1 MLTLKQAVA
10 CIDKGVA
17 RAQGLGF
24 QVAIAVVD
32 EGGHLVACHRMD
44 GALWITPEIARAKA
58 NAAAA
63 FRTTTL
69 DMEERFSKGRQLFAG
84 NVAAL
89 GDYQLVFGKGGVPI
103 VDNGQV
109 VGAVGVSG
117 AVPADNDH
125 EIEFFAIHIE
135 ADEVHGERGYQIVER
150 HCTTPER
157 RAEAVDA
164 VRQATEMRW
173 QYMTG
178 LHRAYVLKEDL

>member
-1 MLTLKQAVA
+1 MLTLERAVA
-10 CIDKGVA
+10 CIARGIAKA
-17 RAQGLGF
+17 RALDF
-24 QVAIAVVD
+24 SVALAVVD
-32 EGGHLVACHRMD
+32 DAGHLVACHRMD

-103 VDNGQV
+103 VENGQV

-125 EIEFFAIHIE
+125 AI
-135 ADEVHGERGYQIVER
+135 
-150 HCTTPER
+150 
-157 RAEAVDA
+157 AEAA
-164 VRQATEMRW
+164 A
-173 QYMTG
+173 G
-178 LHRAYVLKEDL
+178 